1 MAGWTSLEGGLAMV
15 VRRGRLYRW
24 LKRATFL
31 LSDFDGEKGLV
42 GGGSLEWIGS
52 CFWACAVIDPFLWW
66 CWFGCGLDV
75 GGSC

>member
-15 VRRGRLYRW
+15 VRREGPYRW

-31 LSDFDGEKGLV
+31 FSGFGGEKELA

-52 CFWACAVIDPFLWW
+52 CFWACAVIDPFLW
-66 CWFGCGLDV
+66 
-75 GGSC
+75 